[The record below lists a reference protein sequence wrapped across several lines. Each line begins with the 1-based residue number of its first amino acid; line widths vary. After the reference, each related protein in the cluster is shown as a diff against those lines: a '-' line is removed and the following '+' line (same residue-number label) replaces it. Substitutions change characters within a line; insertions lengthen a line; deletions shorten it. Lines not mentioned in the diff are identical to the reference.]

1 MFFNPGGQ
9 IRCMFSALM
18 SSFSRYKLYKLFKC
32 TLRIKYLER
41 LQCHQNV
48 TNTKYKAFLT
58 KDLVIVREQYFLL
71 FITFGFP

>member
-1 MFFNPGGQ
+1 MHLFPD
-9 IRCMFSALM
+9 IS
-18 SSFSRYKLYKLFKC
+18 YTKLFKC